1 MRGILWCNGSI
12 PTESVVEW
20 VLSSGVPIFG
30 VDGGADKAYGMG
42 VEVVEVLGDMDSV
55 DESAWRGRTLSL
67 NEQSFSDL
75 AKSIEELIQRGFDE
89 IEIVGADGGDP
100 SHILGNWAAMNDS
113 PSGARIRIHHEE
125 QVSTRIHPDD
135 GEVSVEFEE
144 GELFSVFAI
153 GTGKVW
159 ITGARWEVDGE
170 NLVLSTRGLHNE
182 GTGGVVKIRGEGV
195 LILISSR
202 NYYSSS

>member
-1 MRGILWCNGSI
+1 MRGVLWCNGSI

-20 VLSSGVPIFG
+20 VLSAGVPIFG

-55 DESAWRGRTLSL
+55 DESAWSGRTLSL

-135 GEVSVEFEE
+135 GEISVEFEE

-170 NLVLSTRGLHNE
+170 NLVLSSRGLHNE

>member
-55 DESAWRGRTLSL
+55 DESAWSGRTLSL

>member
-20 VLSSGVPIFG
+20 VLSAGVPIFG

-55 DESAWRGRTLSL
+55 DESAWSGRTLSL

>member
-1 MRGILWCNGSI
+1 MRGVLWCNGSI

-20 VLSSGVPIFG
+20 VLTTGAPVFG
-30 VDGGADKAYGMG
+30 VDGGSDKAHSCGI
-42 VEVVEVLGDMDSV
+42 EVVEVLGDMDSL
-55 DESAWRGRTLSL
+55 DESAWKGRTLPL
-67 NEQSFSDL
+67 NEQTFSDL
-75 AKSIEELIQRGFDE
+75 AKSIRELIHRGFDE

-170 NLVLSTRGLHNE
+170 NLVLSSRGLHNE